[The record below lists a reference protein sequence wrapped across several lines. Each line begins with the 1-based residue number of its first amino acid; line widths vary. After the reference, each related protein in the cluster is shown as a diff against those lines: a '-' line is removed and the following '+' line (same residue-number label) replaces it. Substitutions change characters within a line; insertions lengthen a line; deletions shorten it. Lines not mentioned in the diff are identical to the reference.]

1 MEEAGL
7 RYVGRAPDKIRMEVF
22 ELKGHPYYVGCQF
35 HPELK
40 SRPTRP
46 APLFV
51 GLVKASIEYKKGREK
66 ALRKRR
72 TPPKRRTPAKKK

>member
-1 MEEAGL
+1 
-7 RYVGRAPDKIRMEVF
+7 MEVF
-22 ELKGHPYYVGCQF
+22 ELEGHPYFVGCQF

-51 GLVKASIEYKKGREK
+51 GLVRAAIEYRK
-66 ALRKRR
+66 AKDKAARKRKA
-72 TPPKRRTPAKKK
+72 PAKRKTTAKKK

>member
-1 MEEAGL
+1 M

-22 ELKGHPYYVGCQF
+22 EHRDHPYYVGCQF

-51 GLVKASIEYKKGREK
+51 GLVKAAIEYKKGKEK
-66 ALRKRR
+66 AARKRR
-72 TPPKRRTPAKKK
+72 MAAKGKKKK

>member
-1 MEEAGL
+1 
-7 RYVGRAPDKIRMEVF
+7 MEVF
-22 ELKGHPYYVGCQF
+22 ELQNHPYFVGCQF

-51 GLVKASIEYKKGREK
+51 GLVKAAVKYRKGKEK
-66 ALRKRR
+66 AARKRA
-72 TPPKRRTPAKKK
+72 AKKKADKKKK